1 VLWEPPLLERLID
14 RQIRIGGVLL
24 SPAVGPGGG
33 SPDFASLLTVSVGI
47 VLALRLIRAVVEK
60 TR

>member
-1 VLWEPPLLERLID
+1 MD